1 MEQLKA
7 LPYAF
12 TEHGAAMLAS
22 VLNSDRAILVNIQI
36 VRVLHQF
43 VKNRWDS
50 ELHFEVENIKNK
62 VEKQVIR
69 LNWFLVILNEL
80 LEKTNKQDVPGKRM
94 GFKPDA
100 EEGHKA

>member
-1 MEQLKA
+1 
-7 LPYAF
+7 
-12 TEHGAAMLAS
+12 MLAS

-36 VRVLHQF
+36 VGVFTQIRQKLLG
-43 VKNRWDS
+43 DS

-62 VEKQVIR
+62 VEKQDNKIE
-69 LNWFLVILNEL
+69 LVFSYLDEL